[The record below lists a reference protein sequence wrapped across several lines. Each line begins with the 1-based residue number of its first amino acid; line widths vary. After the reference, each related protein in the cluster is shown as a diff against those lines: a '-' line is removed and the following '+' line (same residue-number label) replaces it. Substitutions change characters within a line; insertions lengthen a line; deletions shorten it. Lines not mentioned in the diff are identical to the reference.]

1 MAGKDID
8 LADIFF
14 QSIWIIMALVL
25 VGSSLALRELPKG
38 SLLKLIALWVL
49 IFSVVSL
56 IVYAFQAL

>member
-1 MAGKDID
+1 
-8 LADIFF
+8 
-14 QSIWIIMALVL
+14 MALVL